1 PPFSAVI
8 TTAVIFPS
16 ARMQEQKGTEAA
28 TARSSPPS
36 GASYYEGQ
44 DLEALATLP
53 AYQEWILEEFR
64 PHLRG
69 KVIEIGAGLGNISSR
84 YADGVEDLLLVE
96 PAKNLEAMLRERFE
110 SRPNVRVLSAL
121 VEKMPAAHGVPFDSA
136 LMVNVLEH
144 VGDDASMLNS
154 IRGILRPKGAL
165 LLFVPACPWLYG
177 TLDEKVG
184 HARRYTL
191 KGLERLVQDAGFKVE
206 TIRYFDLLGVLP
218 WFFLGRVRRIREFS
232 RRSARFYDRLVV
244 PIAKAIEKY
253 LKPPLGKNLLC
264 IARVEEAG
272 PSQAGV
278 AGNGSTR

>member
-1 PPFSAVI
+1 MHAH
-8 TTAVIFPS
+8 
-16 ARMQEQKGTEAA
+16 
-28 TARSSPPS
+28 
-36 GASYYEGQ
+36 YYEGQ

-53 AYQEWILEEFR
+53 AYQEWILEKFR
-64 PHLRG
+64 PYLRG
-69 KVIEIGAGLGNISSR
+69 KVVEIGAGLGNITSR
-84 YADGVEDLLLVE
+84 YADGVEELLLVE
-96 PAKNLEAMLRERFE
+96 PAENLEGMLRERFE
-110 SRPNVRVLSAL
+110 SRPHVRVLCAL
-121 VEKMPAAHGVPFDSA
+121 VDDVAPAAHGVPFDSA

-144 VGDDASMLNS
+144 VGDDASMLSS
-154 IRGILRPKGAL
+154 IRAILRPRGRL

-191 KGLERLVQDAGFKVE
+191 KGLERVVQDAGFAVE

-218 WFFLGRVRRIREFS
+218 WFLMGRVRRIREFS
-232 RRSARFYDRLVV
+232 PRSARLYDRLGV

-253 LKPPLGKNLLC
+253 FKPPLGKNLLC

-272 PSQAGV
+272 PAQVGV